1 MMEWALRVWDDDDD
15 DDDDGTVGGLSFRH
29 TKGML
34 RVEDVGVVG
43 E

>member
-1 MMEWALRVWDDDDD
+1 MMEWALRVWNDDG
-15 DDDDGTVGGLSFRH
+15 DDGTAGGLSFRH